1 MEIFWIAN
9 SFKLKGK
16 LASAIVNSEGV
27 SIEPQLF
34 SDPGEYESKGIMVT
48 GMKGEGGVAYQII
61 VDGLQIVYL
70 GSKTLGIEQ
79 TDILLTPTAGAVA
92 DLEPKVII
100 PFAEDTESLNK
111 LIKELGAEGVL
122 PLLKLTISKD
132 KLPEEPTV
140 VVLQHG

>member
-1 MEIFWIAN
+1 MEIFWSGH

-16 LASAIVNSEGV
+16 LATAIVSAEGV
-27 SIEPQLF
+27 SIEPQFF
-34 SDPGEYESKGIMVT
+34 SGPGEYESKGIMVT
-48 GMKGEGGVAYQII
+48 GIKGEEGVAYQIT

-70 GSKTLGIEQ
+70 GSKVSGEQ
-79 TDILLTPTAGAVA
+79 TDILLTPTAGDAA
-92 DLEPKVII
+92 DLEPKIII

-111 LIKELGAEGVL
+111 LIKELGGEGVT
-122 PLLKLTISKD
+122 PQPKLSVTKD